1 MARRGRLWTSE
12 LEVTE
17 LEEVSAA
24 MRLERPSP
32 FGARILRVVE
42 WPIAAASSA
51 SSASVLS
58 SMGCLGMVET
68 QEVERAAVEH

>member
-12 LEVTE
+12 VEVAD
-17 LEEVSAA
+17 LDEVSAA

-42 WPIAAASSA
+42 WPIAAASS
-51 SSASVLS
+51 SSVLS
-58 SMGCLGMVET
+58 EMCCLGMVEV
-68 QEVERAAVEH
+68 QEMDRAAVEH